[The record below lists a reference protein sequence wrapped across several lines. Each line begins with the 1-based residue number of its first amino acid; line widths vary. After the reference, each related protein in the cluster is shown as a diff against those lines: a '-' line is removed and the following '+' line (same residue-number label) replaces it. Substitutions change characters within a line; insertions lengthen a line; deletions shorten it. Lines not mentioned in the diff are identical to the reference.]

1 MSKCYAQHTTHQ
13 QCIFETFSRINNSRQ
28 SKNGVGAGTKCQSA
42 AQMIQFPNNS
52 STLTLDC
59 RNSSGKVGKTKN
71 KLSLSSDLISEFRL
85 QTSTNRDR
93 IQGLACKSYPKQMW
107 YTINYVKDLF
117 LIRK

>member
-71 KLSLSSDLISEFRL
+71 SYLCLLTLYQNSEYRHPQTGTGFKVWHANHIQNRCGTPLIMSKTCF
-85 QTSTNRDR
+85 S
-93 IQGLACKSYPKQMW
+93 
-107 YTINYVKDLF
+107 
-117 LIRK
+117 